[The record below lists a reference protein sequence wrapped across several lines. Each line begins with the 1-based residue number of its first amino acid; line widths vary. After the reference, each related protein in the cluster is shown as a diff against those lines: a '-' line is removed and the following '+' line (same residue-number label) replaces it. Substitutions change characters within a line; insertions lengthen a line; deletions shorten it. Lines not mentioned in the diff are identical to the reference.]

1 LPIIYSIYIYI
12 YIYIKEDIL
21 CMLDHW
27 VIVRLKDICSWGFY
41 FVKLHSTPILKC
53 ISSLTHT
60 HTHTHTHT
68 FLWSSFPVFQKAF
81 THGIMATH
89 SVIVFSVV
97 HGTGHFWELTVTE
110 SSTWV
115 IQRLLGTWQDTDC
128 NHRAGLEVA
137 LQEGMHLLCDSGVL
151 FVYFCPMMNSEI
163 TALFE

>member
-1 LPIIYSIYIYI
+1 
-12 YIYIKEDIL
+12 
-21 CMLDHW
+21 MLDHW

-97 HGTGHFWELTVTE
+97 HGTGHF
-110 SSTWV
+110 
-115 IQRLLGTWQDTDC
+115 
-128 NHRAGLEVA
+128 
-137 LQEGMHLLCDSGVL
+137 
-151 FVYFCPMMNSEI
+151 
-163 TALFE
+163 